1 MLNIQ
6 TLTIP
11 NISCNIQLTFK
22 KKKNDSL
29 SFLYSIKYIPYAPV
43 SLYRSRSRNHIHSSY
58 RLQQNNPFLTA
69 FYTQDVMGACHLIK
83 TIFIYVFRILQSC
96 YYLVVSRIRKS
107 LLRKEYYYQKNVRFV
122 ILWKSPPVVALFINW
137 ECADKHSFGICK
149 SAYERIQFEGA
160 TL

>member
-11 NISCNIQLTFK
+11 NISCYIQLTFK

-83 TIFIYVFRILQSC
+83 TIFMFLEFCKVVITWSC
-96 YYLVVSRIRKS
+96 QGLENRYLGRNITTKKM
-107 LLRKEYYYQKNVRFV
+107 LDL
-122 ILWKSPPVVALFINW
+122 
-137 ECADKHSFGICK
+137 
-149 SAYERIQFEGA
+149 
-160 TL
+160 